1 MKVKSLTLVLML
13 CLVFAP
19 TLPVMAQIAGGDQG
33 WSAVQALTQGTK
45 VNVKMK
51 NGDTVEGKLDSVS
64 DTGVAVSRKDLAII
78 LRRDDIKKLY
88 RVGGKQV
95 RKTTLIGLGVG
106 AGAGAAIGAVEAVAG
121 GPHETGEAHMPVF
134 ILGAGGAIIG
144 TAAGAVT
151 GLFRR
156 KKVLIYEAR

>member
-1 MKVKSLTLVLML
+1 MKVKSFTLALML

-19 TLPVMAQIAGGDQG
+19 SLPVMAQIAGGDQG
-33 WSAVQALTQGTK
+33 WSTVQALTQGTR
-45 VNVKMK
+45 VSVKMK
-51 NGDTVEGKLDSVS
+51 NGDTVEGDSGTVS
-64 DTGVAVSRKDLAII
+64 DAGITVSRKNLAII
-78 LRRDDIKKLY
+78 LRRDDINKLY

-95 RKTTLIGLGVG
+95 VKTTLIGLG
-106 AGAGAAIGAVEAVAG
+106 AGTAAGAAIGGVVAVGG
-121 GPHETGEAHMPVF
+121 GPHESGEAHLPVF